1 MRNECDTCMGRFSV
15 GYNVGI
21 FGCMS
26 CRNGN
31 HYQAAPQEW
40 IDKRHE
46 QEIQMKEKEN
56 EKRR

>member
-1 MRNECDTCMGRFSV
+1 MSETCETCMGRFSV
-15 GYNVGI
+15 GFNVGT

-26 CRNGN
+26 CKDGN
-31 HYQAAPQEW
+31 HYQPAPQEW
-40 IDKRHE
+40 IDKLYE